1 MINYFCRPEVQG
13 SPLRNSLFRR
23 QSLGKSSKISD
34 RKKFFERRGSL
45 TMLMEGCND
54 NKETINS
61 VITKLYRKAEF
72 DLAKAQRGI
81 IFLDGMDKI
90 GNNANISELG
100 RRQVN
105 KFFTCL
111 KCNIVHFE
119 IPKSFP
125 FEISNWTLFFFLNTC
140 RF

>member
-1 MINYFCRPEVQG
+1 
-13 SPLRNSLFRR
+13 
-23 QSLGKSSKISD
+23 
-34 RKKFFERRGSL
+34 
-45 TMLMEGCND
+45 MLMEGCND

-111 KCNIVHFE
+111 KCNIE

-125 FEISNWTLFFFLNTC
+125 FEISNWTLFFLNTC

>member
-1 MINYFCRPEVQG
+1 
-13 SPLRNSLFRR
+13 
-23 QSLGKSSKISD
+23 
-34 RKKFFERRGSL
+34 
-45 TMLMEGCND
+45 MLMEGCND

-105 KFFTCL
+105 KFFTYL

-125 FEISNWTLFFFLNTC
+125 IWDLILDLIFLKKILAGFKRNS
-140 RF
+140 

>member
-1 MINYFCRPEVQG
+1 
-13 SPLRNSLFRR
+13 
-23 QSLGKSSKISD
+23 
-34 RKKFFERRGSL
+34 
-45 TMLMEGCND
+45 MEGCND

-100 RRQVN
+100 RRQVKTN
-105 KFFTCL
+105 FSHVWNVILRSQNHFHLRSQIGPYFF
-111 KCNIVHFE
+111 
-119 IPKSFP
+119 
-125 FEISNWTLFFFLNTC
+125 
-140 RF
+140 